1 MTNRHGR
8 VGQDRAPV
16 ADIPRKMAHH
26 RWKTDLALVLI
37 VAALFIFGG
46 LANTSFLDPDEG
58 MYGSIAREMAETG
71 DWLTPR
77 FNGVRYLNKPPL
89 YFWLTGLT
97 MYLLGPSEWGVRLWS
112 ALPALGVALLI
123 WHLGELLYGGR
134 AGLLSALV
142 FVSSVGVFRY
152 VRVAATDFLLVF
164 SITLAI
170 YGFVRAALSQS
181 PRTAR
186 RWSVVFWLGMALGVL
201 SKGLVGLIFPL
212 LIVGLY
218 LLVNSK
224 WQIVNDEWPI
234 ASGERRIANGGGR
247 RLFASP
253 LGILLFLALVLPWHL
268 LAALKNPGFF
278 QFYIVDNQLLR
289 FFNRRGFIEDDVPVS
304 TLAFLGLTLVWF
316 FPWSLLLP
324 ASLRCGFPRLSLTS
338 SLRERL
344 RLVVGLWAVVVLGFF
359 SLSSSKLEHYVL
371 PAVPPLSLWVGAL
384 WSEVLEGRD
393 LLSAGKWRFLGLG
406 WWLGISALGCGLAGV
421 GLFWFSHLLTPQM
434 LLAGLAELNVYY
446 RILQGEGTG
455 FPFASVLP
463 FVGLLKVLGVALAV
477 GLPAAL
483 VVYRFRLPA
492 LSFAAFL
499 ATAGVIYF
507 VIAAVDVLVE
517 PHHSTVYV
525 ARALAKQAAVLDA
538 IVHAGSL
545 EYSAGLPFYTDKKI
559 YVWNGTRGS
568 LDFGSSFKDG
578 GNVFLDDTRFAH
590 LWNSPRRVFLVVP
603 YQESENRHLKLPMEK
618 LFLLGEFGS
627 RRLYVNQRMIRGTP
641 ISKP

>member
-1 MTNRHGR
+1 
-8 VGQDRAPV
+8 
-16 ADIPRKMAHH
+16 
-26 RWKTDLALVLI
+26 
-37 VAALFIFGG
+37 
-46 LANTSFLDPDEG
+46 
-58 MYGSIAREMAETG
+58 
-71 DWLTPR
+71 
-77 FNGVRYLNKPPL
+77 
-89 YFWLTGLT
+89 
-97 MYLLGPSEWGVRLWS
+97 PSEWGVRLWS

-499 ATAGVIYF
+499 ATAGV
-507 VIAAVDVLVE
+507 
-517 PHHSTVYV
+517 
-525 ARALAKQAAVLDA
+525 
-538 IVHAGSL
+538 
-545 EYSAGLPFYTDKKI
+545 
-559 YVWNGTRGS
+559 
-568 LDFGSSFKDG
+568 
-578 GNVFLDDTRFAH
+578 
-590 LWNSPRRVFLVVP
+590 
-603 YQESENRHLKLPMEK
+603 
-618 LFLLGEFGS
+618 
-627 RRLYVNQRMIRGTP
+627 
-641 ISKP
+641 